1 MRRPPNLPNTGF
13 PSSQSRY
20 ATAQSPYVASQTKGQ
35 KQVTLPPFKPPLLSK
50 SDPKPVYTPKQVA
63 QNHES
68 PPTSTPELDEDEDED
83 KDEGSAAVADSS
95 FDVSFDVDVDALE
108 ATMRQYD

>member
-20 ATAQSPYVASQTKGQ
+20 ATPQLPYVASQTKGQ
-35 KQVTLPPFKPPLLSK
+35 KQVTLPPFKPPLLSNN
-50 SDPKPVYTPKQVA
+50 PKPVYTPKQVA

-83 KDEGSAAVADSS
+83 KDEGSVAVADSS